1 MFLDLLMAP
10 VTAPF
15 SGVTWIAEK
24 ILDQVGD
31 QTDELETLQKQLLT
45 LQLSFDMGDIPE
57 AEFETQEEELLL
69 QIQALQDERAQVAAE
84 AESDKA
90 IA

>member
-15 SGVTWIAEK
+15 TGVTWIAEK
-24 ILDQVGD
+24 ILDQVDD

-57 AEFETQEEELLL
+57 EDFEDQEEALLL
-69 QIQALQDERAQVAAE
+69 QIQALQDERAQAE
-84 AESDKA
+84 AEA
-90 IA
+90 VEE

>member
-15 SGVTWIAEK
+15 TSVTWIAEK
-24 ILDQVGD
+24 ILDQVED

-45 LQLSFDMGDIPE
+45 LQLSFDMGDLPE
-57 AEFETQEEELLL
+57 ADFEIQEEDLLL
-69 QIQALQDERAQVAAE
+69 RIQALQDERAQAEAEAAE
-84 AESDKA
+84 AG
-90 IA
+90 

>member
-24 ILDQVGD
+24 ILDQVED

-57 AEFETQEEELLL
+57 ADFEAQEEELLL
-69 QIQALQDERAQVAAE
+69 RIQALQDEQAQAGEDA
-84 AESDKA
+84 
-90 IA
+90 